1 MLFIIWADIVI
12 YFIVTNF
19 NNAHFSHQMYESI
32 SACNGIEFTFVVV
45 DNNSKP
51 DDLIKLDE
59 LTSHSNVVVIK
70 NSQNI
75 GYFPGLNVGI
85 RYVRQHFPEA
95 KYLVVGNNDIIVPS
109 DFVQKLAECESVL
122 KKYPVVSPNIRML
135 DGTPQN
141 PHVISGISKKREFIY
156 DLYHSSYLLAGLIV
170 RLAKLTHK
178 FTDRKDE
185 QQHEVA
191 QEIHQGYGACY
202 ILTPKFFEHFDE
214 LWAPTFLMYEE
225 YFLAKQ
231 LEDKGFKTYYE
242 PRIMVTHHCH
252 ASTGTL
258 PGKFRWQLSR
268 NAHKEYRKYVK
279 VWR

>member
-1 MLFIIWADIVI
+1 MLVN
-12 YFIVTNF
+12 FIVTNF
-19 NNAHFSHQMYESI
+19 NNVSYTKSLYESLLAVSGLKFNFI
-32 SACNGIEFTFVVV
+32 VV
-45 DNNSKP
+45 DNASNSEDQSKLKSFSKINENVH
-51 DDLIKLDE
+51 LIINKINLGYFE
-59 LTSHSNVVVIK
+59 GL
-70 NSQNI
+70 NI
-75 GYFPGLNVGI
+75 GIRFARKNFPSSDYI
-85 RYVRQHFPEA
+85 
-95 KYLVVGNNDIIVPS
+95 VVGNNDLVFPP
-109 DFVQKLAECESVL
+109 DFAMQLEQSKEILE
-122 KKYPVVSPNIRML
+122 KYPVVSPNIRML

>member
-1 MLFIIWADIVI
+1 MIV
-12 YFIVTNF
+12 FVVTNF
-19 NNAHFSHQMYESI
+19 NNSAFTSGLHESLLDTNPRFDFHLI
-32 SACNGIEFTFVVV
+32 VV
-45 DNNSKP
+45 DNGSNDREIKKLS
-51 DDLIKLDE
+51 DL
-59 LTSHSNVVVIK
+59 LTCDTVTILKSPENL
-70 NSQNI
+70 
-75 GYFPGLNVGI
+75 GYFRGLNLGI
-85 RYVRQHFPEA
+85 RYA
-95 KYLVVGNNDIIVPS
+95 KSKFSSADYILVGNNDLIFPVN
-109 DFVQKLAECESVL
+109 FFNQLEQCKSVL
-122 KKYPVVSPNIRML
+122 EKYPVVSPNIRML

-141 PHVISGISKKREFIY
+141 PHVIKGISKKREFIY

-170 RLAKLTHK
+170 RLAELTHR

-185 QQHEVA
+185 QQHAVA

-202 ILTPKFFEHFDE
+202 VLTPKFFEHFDE

-268 NAHKEYRKYVK
+268 DAHKEYRKYVK

>member
-1 MLFIIWADIVI
+1 MKSFIFV
-12 YFIVTNF
+12 VTNF
-19 NNAHFSHQMYESI
+19 NNTSYTEKMLDSLSRFSSVVQVY
-32 SACNGIEFTFVVV
+32 VV
-45 DNNSKP
+45 DNCSA
-51 DDLIKLDE
+51 DE
-59 LTSHSNVVVIK
+59 EKERLVSLQLKHGHWVTAIFNDK
-70 NSQNI
+70 NL
-75 GYFPGLNVGI
+75 GYFEGLNVGI
-85 RYVRQHFPEA
+85 RKA
-95 KYLVVGNNDIIVPS
+95 KKDNPTVSHMIVGNNDLLFPV
-109 DFVQKLAECESVL
+109 DFVKQLEVCSSVFE
-122 KKYPVVSPNIRML
+122 KYPVVSPNIRML

-170 RLAKLTHK
+170 RLAELTHK

-185 QQHEVA
+185 QQHAIA